1 MTDLTLSHLSALDVA
16 PADLA
21 APAARA
27 GFSAI
32 GLRLAPA
39 APGLISYPLPVGS
52 DVFRET
58 KARLA
63 DAGIGVWDV
72 ELVPLTPGFEPRA
85 FAPMFETA
93 AALGARRVNVTGD
106 DPEAS
111 RLVDSFARVCALAAQ
126 FGLRV
131 DLEFMRWRVVGNF
144 AQACEVA
151 RRAGAGN
158 GGVLLDMLH
167 VFRAGDS
174 IAGIAAAAELVSGAQ
189 LADAPRAAPPED
201 KIIEEARTRRLPPGE
216 GELPLIELIR
226 ALPEN
231 LPFAVEVPPRPESP
245 APLDAHLVRLHAAA
259 RRLLAAARA
268 GSPRVG

>member
-1 MTDLTLSHLSALDVA
+1 MTELTLSHLSALDVA

-52 DVFRET
+52 AAFVET
-58 KARLA
+58 KARLEA
-63 DAGIGVWDV
+63 AGIGVWDV
-72 ELVPLTPGFEPRA
+72 ELVPLTPGFDPHE
-85 FAPMFETA
+85 FAPMFESA

-106 DPEAS
+106 DPDAS
-111 RLVDSFARVCALAAQ
+111 RLVDSFAKVCALAAG

-131 DLEFMRWRVVGNF
+131 DLEFMRWRVVGDF
-144 AQACEVA
+144 ARACEVV

-174 IAGIAAAAELVSGAQ
+174 IAAVAAGADLVSGAQ
-189 LADAPRAAPPED
+189 MADAPLAAPPED
-201 KIIEEARTRRLPPGE
+201 RIIEEARTRRLPPGE
-216 GELPLIELIR
+216 GELPLAALMR
-226 ALPEN
+226 ALPDD
-231 LPFAVEVPPRPESP
+231 LPYAVEVPPRPDAP
-245 APLDAHLVRLHAAA
+245 AALDAHLARLCAAG
-259 RRLLAAARA
+259 RRLLAAREK
-268 GSPRVG
+268 SPRVD